1 MYYRE
6 KKKKKK
12 KETKKRRMG
21 NGQSLPGEGGG
32 QQQGKKGDQKQKK
45 KWVPPTPPERVGKK
59 KKKRGTVCGAAG
71 GKLPPIAPATKCKL
85 RALKLE
91 RVKDWLLMEEEF
103 VARQEAEKATPR
115 DERDEEER
123 SKLDDL
129 RGMPLSVG
137 TLEEIIDDNHGIVS
151 SAMGP
156 EYYVNILSFVDKTQ
170 LEPGCAV
177 LLHHK
182 HSAVVGVLADDAD
195 PMVSV
200 MKVDKAPQ
208 ESYADVGGLEDQIME
223 IKEAVELPLTHPEL
237 YEDIG
242 IKPPKGVILYGEP
255 GTGKTL
261 LAKAVA
267 NSTSAS
273 FLRVVGSELIQKY
286 LGDGPK
292 LVRELFRVADDMSPS
307 IVFLDEIDAVGTKRY
322 DSQSGGEKEIQ
333 RTMLELLNQLDGFDD
348 RGDVKVIMATNR
360 IESLDPALLRPGRID
375 RKIEF
380 PLPDAKTKRHIFGI
394 HTSRMNLSEDVQLE
408 EFVMAKD
415 DLSGAD
421 IKALCTEAGLL
432 ALRERRMQITHQD
445 FKTAKDKVLYKKK
458 ENVPDGMFL

>member
-1 MYYRE
+1 
-6 KKKKKK
+6 
-12 KETKKRRMG
+12 MG

-59 KKKRGTVCGAAG
+59 KKKRGTVSGAAG

-267 NSTSAS
+267 NSTSAN
-273 FLRVVGSELIQKY
+273 FLR
-286 LGDGPK
+286 GDGPK
-292 LVRELFRVADDMSPS
+292 
-307 IVFLDEIDAVGTKRY
+307 
-322 DSQSGGEKEIQ
+322 
-333 RTMLELLNQLDGFDD
+333 
-348 RGDVKVIMATNR
+348 
-360 IESLDPALLRPGRID
+360 
-375 RKIEF
+375 
-380 PLPDAKTKRHIFGI
+380 
-394 HTSRMNLSEDVQLE
+394 
-408 EFVMAKD
+408 
-415 DLSGAD
+415 
-421 IKALCTEAGLL
+421 
-432 ALRERRMQITHQD
+432 
-445 FKTAKDKVLYKKK
+445 
-458 ENVPDGMFL
+458 